1 MSIRPFHLAIPVHNL
16 EQAREFYG
24 QVLGFREGR
33 SSDHWIDYDCY
44 GHQLVVHL
52 DESMVSADK
61 AHNQVDGHAV
71 PVPHFGVV
79 LDIPTWQQ
87 LADRLKEK
95 DIQFAIEPY
104 IRFKGQPGDQATM
117 FFYDPSGNA
126 LEFKAFNDLRQLFVK

>member
-1 MSIRPFHLAIPVHNL
+1 MSLRPFHLAIPVHNL

-44 GHQLVVHL
+44 GHQLVVHR
-52 DESMVSADK
+52 DESMQSAGK

-95 DIQFAIEPY
+95 GIEFAIEPY
-104 IRFKGQPGDQATM
+104 IRFKGQPGEQATM

-126 LEFKAFNDLRQLFVK
+126 LEFKAFNDLSQLFAK